1 MKVRKVFYIGMYTIW
16 VENFKIRKCMED
28 NKMPTGYTSDIY
40 EGKEVTMSDY
50 LIKCSRAFGATIT
63 MRDEPLDKSI
73 PVFEPNPYYKESL
86 DKERIKYDH
95 FLKMTDDEIRHEI
108 DAVYDEQ
115 LESYERLAK
124 ESQERRKR
132 YESILKELK
141 AWEPPTVDHFGLK
154 NFAIN
159 QIETSIEIDC
169 NNCNYSKYLQKP
181 TVEEWKSQQLKDFE
195 TNIEYYS
202 AKWKEEVLHTKNRN
216 KWVNDLKMSLGL

>member
-1 MKVRKVFYIGMYTIW
+1 
-16 VENFKIRKCMED
+16 
-28 NKMPTGYTSDIY
+28 MPTGYTSDIY

-50 LIKCSRAFGATIT
+50 LIQCARAFGATIT
-63 MRDEPLDKSI
+63 MRDEPLGKSI
-73 PVFEPNPYYKESL
+73 PVFEPNSYYKESL
-86 DKERIKYDH
+86 VKERIKYDH

-115 LESYERLAK
+115 LKSYERLAK

-141 AWEPPTVDHFGLK
+141 AWEPPTVDHIGLK
-154 NFAIN
+154 NFAVN
-159 QIETSIEIDC
+159 QIETSIETDC
-169 NNCNYSKYLQKP
+169 IYSDSRYPQKP
-181 TVEEWKSQQLKDFE
+181 TVEEWKSQKLEEFE

-202 AKWKEEVLHTKNRN
+202 AKWNEEVLHTKNRN